1 MFNVKPKAVF
11 LAASLLAVPSI
22 ASATNN
28 FSYNYIEARSG
39 LSPLTMGL
47 EGGTQIMDNLHLV
60 GRIDSK
66 LESDWDLA
74 GGIGFNGPLNQFADI
89 YGQMLIHNISEKNK
103 SGTDFKPELNVG
115 LRVWLTNQME
125 ATGRIG
131 VLKDKTVFHGGIK
144 FHSTETLVLSADIR
158 NNGVYGV
165 QPTLGVRF
173 QF

>member
-1 MFNVKPKAVF
+1 MFNFKPKAVIV
-11 LAASLLAVPSI
+11 AASLIAASSTAV
-22 ASATNN
+22 AQNN

-47 EGGTQIMDNLHLV
+47 EGSTQIMDNLHLV

-74 GGIGFNGPLNQFADI
+74 GGIGFNGPINQFTDI
-89 YGQMLIHNISEKNK
+89 FGQMLVHNISEKDK

-115 LRVWLTNQME
+115 LRVWLTNQLE
-125 ATGRIG
+125 GTGRIG
-131 VLKDKTVFHGGIK
+131 VLKDKTVFHAGIK

>member
-1 MFNVKPKAVF
+1 MFNLKPNAVMLAVSLF
-11 LAASLLAVPSI
+11 AASSAV
-22 ASATNN
+22 SAANN
-28 FSYNYIEARSG
+28 FSYDYIEARSG

-47 EGGTQIMDNLHLV
+47 EGSKHLMDNLHFV

-66 LESDWDLA
+66 LDGDWDLA
-74 GGIGFNGPLNQFADI
+74 GGLGFNGPINQYTDI
-89 YGQMLIHNISEKNK
+89 FGQMLVHNIREED
-103 SGTDFKPELNVG
+103 SGSTDFKPEVNVG
-115 LRVWLTNQME
+115 LRVWLTNQLE